1 MENYQLIGYINMDFE
16 YIVLS
21 PKEVQNL
28 LDCID
33 IIPSNHYM
41 CISRNIDNDRIYV
54 EDLGKDGMEEG
65 NELEITENYERI

>member
-1 MENYQLIGYINMDFE
+1 MDLE
-16 YIVLS
+16 YIILS

-41 CISRNIDNDRIYV
+41 CISRNINNDRIYV
-54 EDLGKDGMEEG
+54 RDLGKDGEEEG
-65 NELEITENYERI
+65 DELEISENYERI

>member
-1 MENYQLIGYINMDFE
+1 MDFDR
-16 YIVLS
+16 IVLS

-33 IIPSNHYM
+33 IIPSDHYI

-54 EDLGKDGMEEG
+54 ENLGKDGREEG
-65 NELEITENYERI
+65 NELEITEDYERI

>member
-1 MENYQLIGYINMDFE
+1 MDFE

-33 IIPSNHYM
+33 VIPSNHYM

-54 EDLGKDGMEEG
+54 RDLGKDRGEEG
-65 NELEITENYERI
+65 NEIEISENYEKI

>member
-1 MENYQLIGYINMDFE
+1 MDFE

-33 IIPSNHYM
+33 IIPSDHYI

-54 EDLGKDGMEEG
+54 ENLGKDGRKEG
-65 NELEITENYERI
+65 NELEITEDYERI

>member
-1 MENYQLIGYINMDFE
+1 MDFDR
-16 YIVLS
+16 IVLS

-33 IIPSNHYM
+33 VIPSNHYM

-54 EDLGKDGMEEG
+54 
-65 NELEITENYERI
+65 

>member
-1 MENYQLIGYINMDFE
+1 MDLE
-16 YIVLS
+16 YIILS

-41 CISRNIDNDRIYV
+41 CISRNINNDRIYV
-54 EDLGKDGMEEG
+54 RDLGKDGGEEG
-65 NELEITENYERI
+65 NELEISEDYEKI

>member
-1 MENYQLIGYINMDFE
+1 MDFE

-33 IIPSNHYM
+33 IIPSNHYI
-41 CISRNIDNDRIYV
+41 CISRNIDNNRIYV
-54 EDLGKDGMEEG
+54 KNLGNDGNKEG
-65 NELEITENYERI
+65 NELEITESYEGI

>member
-1 MENYQLIGYINMDFE
+1 MDFDR
-16 YIVLS
+16 IVLS

-33 IIPSNHYM
+33 VIPSNHYM

-65 NELEITENYERI
+65 DELEISENYERI

>member
-1 MENYQLIGYINMDFE
+1 MDLE
-16 YIVLS
+16 YIILS

-41 CISRNIDNDRIYV
+41 CISRNINNDRIYV
-54 EDLGKDGMEEG
+54 RDLGKNGGEEG
-65 NELEITENYERI
+65 NELEISEDYEKI

>member
-1 MENYQLIGYINMDFE
+1 MDCE

-41 CISRNIDNDRIYV
+41 CISRNINNDRIYV
-54 EDLGKDGMEEG
+54 RDLGKDGEEEG
-65 NELEITENYERI
+65 DELEISENYERI

>member
-1 MENYQLIGYINMDFE
+1 MDCE

-41 CISRNIDNDRIYV
+41 CISRNINNEKIYV
-54 EDLGKDGMEEG
+54 RDLGKDGIEEG
-65 NELEITENYERI
+65 DELEITENYERI

>member
-1 MENYQLIGYINMDFE
+1 MDFD

-33 IIPSNHYM
+33 IIPSDHYI
-41 CISRNIDNDRIYV
+41 CISRNINNDRIYV
-54 EDLGKDGMEEG
+54 ENLGKDGREKG
-65 NELEITENYERI
+65 NELEITEDYERI

>member
-1 MENYQLIGYINMDFE
+1 MDFE

-33 IIPSNHYM
+33 IIPSDHYI
-41 CISRNIDNDRIYV
+41 CISRNIDNDKIYV
-54 EDLGKDGMEEG
+54 ENLGKDGKKEG
-65 NELEITENYERI
+65 NELEITEDYERI

>member
-1 MENYQLIGYINMDFE
+1 MDLE
-16 YIVLS
+16 YIILS

-41 CISRNIDNDRIYV
+41 CISRNINNDRIYV
-54 EDLGKDGMEEG
+54 RDLGKDGGEEG
-65 NELEITENYERI
+65 NELEISENYEEI

>member
-1 MENYQLIGYINMDFE
+1 MDFDH
-16 YIVLS
+16 IVLS

-33 IIPSNHYM
+33 IIPSDHYI

-54 EDLGKDGMEEG
+54 ENLGKDGREEG
-65 NELEITENYERI
+65 NELEITEDYERI

>member
-1 MENYQLIGYINMDFE
+1 MDFDH
-16 YIVLS
+16 IVLS

-33 IIPSNHYM
+33 IIPSDHYI

-54 EDLGKDGMEEG
+54 ENLGKDGREKG
-65 NELEITENYERI
+65 NELEITEDYEKI

>member
-1 MENYQLIGYINMDFE
+1 MDLE
-16 YIVLS
+16 YIILS

-41 CISRNIDNDRIYV
+41 CISRNINNDRIYV
-54 EDLGKDGMEEG
+54 RDLGKDGGEEG
-65 NELEITENYERI
+65 NELEISEDYERI

>member
-1 MENYQLIGYINMDFE
+1 MDFNH
-16 YIVLS
+16 IVLS

-33 IIPSNHYM
+33 IIPSDHYI

-54 EDLGKDGMEEG
+54 ENLGKDGREKG
-65 NELEITENYERI
+65 NELEITEDYEKI

>member
-1 MENYQLIGYINMDFE
+1 MDFD

-33 IIPSNHYM
+33 IIPSDHYI
-41 CISRNIDNDRIYV
+41 CISRNINNDRIYV
-54 EDLGKDGMEEG
+54 ENLGKDGREEG
-65 NELEITENYERI
+65 NELEITEDYERI

>member
-1 MENYQLIGYINMDFE
+1 MDFE

-33 IIPSNHYM
+33 IIPSDHYI
-41 CISRNIDNDRIYV
+41 CISRNIDNDKIYV
-54 EDLGKDGMEEG
+54 ENLGKDGRKEG
-65 NELEITENYERI
+65 NELEITEDYERI